1 MDNEPWPEYECY
13 YDDSEQFRF
22 EFERNLKEF
31 KNG

>member
-1 MDNEPWPEYECY
+1 MDDATWPVNDDG

-22 EFERNLKEF
+22 EFERDLKEF